1 MRRPKSQKKLCG
13 FIAGRRKALTLEPK
27 TTPVQT
33 KLNNRIPNN
42 RKSAA
47 PETERSAERIQE
59 DCRYVP
65 VIIKRTDEGSRHPD
79 DILEKAIEEGLEQ
92 IQRPFL
98 SLALSSVAAGL
109 ILSSSVMAVAVISTL
124 VLDCGQSHFMRLATA
139 LVYPLGFIICI
150 ISGTELFTEHTATAV
165 YPVLAGKA
173 GLNQLFRLWSIVILG
188 NMIGSAA
195 GAGLL
200 TSTDTV
206 IQAEKGYILIAEHLV
221 KYEIV
226 PLLFSAVLAG
236 WLMALG
242 GWLVLATTPAVSQI
256 ICIYIV
262 TFLIGI
268 GGLHHSIA
276 GSVEMFTALF
286 ISSQFSVL
294 QTLCFI
300 VPAMLGNLIGGSFFV
315 ATLNYGHIRQTQN
328 RKISE
333 R

>member
-1 MRRPKSQKKLCG
+1 M
-13 FIAGRRKALTLEPK
+13 
-27 TTPVQT
+27 
-33 KLNNRIPNN
+33 
-42 RKSAA
+42 
-47 PETERSAERIQE
+47 
-59 DCRYVP
+59 
-65 VIIKRTDEGSRHPD
+65 IIKRTDEGSRHPD